1 MPNLSV
7 KAENVRE
14 EVNFNIYS
22 LAFKDY
28 HQKVAEIEG
37 KGSVELEPGSYKVEA
52 LDDGRSYQKVVL
64 VRGDLSTVID
74 FADRYEEVKD
84 PYAGL
89 KGAMIGA
96 GAVIII
102 GVLIYFSGLVDVLA
116 EMFV

>member
-1 MPNLSV
+1 MPNLSL

-14 EVNFNIYS
+14 QVKFNVYS
-22 LAFKDY
+22 LEFKNY
-28 HQKVAEIEG
+28 HEKVAEVTG

-64 VRGDLSTVID
+64 VTGNLSTVID
-74 FADRYEEVKD
+74 FADRFEEVKD

-89 KGAMIGA
+89 KGALIGA
-96 GAVIII
+96 GTVIVI
-102 GVLIYFSGLVDVLA
+102 GAILYFTGLVDVLA